1 MPTTTNNGCYDT
13 LRSDLEGVNYSPIR
27 EDTDGILRL
36 HAAIPQTAL
45 RADRENNQLT
55 NVNLIS
61 IGEAR
66 GHGILV
72 DEGTLDS
79 LMETAALKAGKVRA
93 YITHGDMCTFDRLTT
108 EAGFFEQPRIKGE
121 HLRADFTAL
130 DSFIKYKR
138 AQSDTLFELAEKAP
152 DQFGVSITFSG
163 RQVWTTEEGNEIES
177 DEKPDDALNE
187 LPSIRVDEL
196 FSADF
201 VDYPA
206 ATRSLFRATEQTPH
220 QTMSELPEDF
230 NLAAHDVTL
239 RKSILE
245 AERERIESILALA
258 DPHFK
263 RSRRLQARLLH
274 PRATDR
280 RRQRRRVYGR
290 LPQSP
295 GRSRAPATEAGARDA
310 VRWGAHHAE
319 DRRRISGSPRAHQG
333 SIHARRI
340 RCEAFP
346 PSAIHLTTSPPL
358 LSTPQ
363 TTDKQWQIPLTMR

>member
-1 MPTTTNNGCYDT
+1 MQTTTKNGCYDT
-13 LRSDLEGVNYSPIR
+13 LRSDLEGVSYSPIR

-79 LMETAALKAGKVRA
+79 LMETAALKGGKVRA

-163 RQVWTTEEGNEIES
+163 RAVWTTEGGNEVES

-239 RKSILE
+239 RISILE

-263 RSRRLQARLLH
+263 RSRVYKLGCFIRERLTGGASVEEFTADLLNH
-274 PRATDR
+274 LA
-280 RRQRRRVYGR
+280 
-290 LPQSP
+290 
-295 GRSRAPATEAGARDA
+295 EAA
-310 VRWGAHHAE
+310 
-319 DRRRISGSPRAHQG
+319 
-333 SIHARRI
+333 
-340 RCEAFP
+340 
-346 PSAIHLTTSPPL
+346 PPL
-358 LSTPQ
+358 QRPAPGTQSDGAPTTPKTADEFQAALELIKDPSTR
-363 TTDKQWQIPLTMR
+363 DEFVAKHSHLLRSI